1 MSRQPTWDT
10 ACRLQAEMF
19 REAAA
24 IGGLDVQLVY
34 FRGLNEC
41 RASRW
46 VSDGAGLGD
55 LMGRIACVG
64 GHTQILKV
72 LKHARAECE
81 RAKVQ
86 ALVYVGDAMEEAI
99 DDLAAAAGELGLLGV
114 PAFVFQEGHDAIA
127 ERAFREVA
135 RLTRGAYCRFDLAAA
150 HELAELLRAAAAYA
164 GRRRQGARRSLGA
177 PRGRAEAARADEIAM
192 SLLFGIVALAIL
204 LWMAQK
210 YLKADPHKLAAMLKL
225 SGGIALLGVA
235 VLFAFRGQI
244 ALAAPL
250 AAAGLGLLGWL
261 PFGPAGFG
269 ARTQKSAGQVSRV
282 RSAFLEM
289 ELDHDTGAMRGVIL
303 TGPRAGTQL
312 EALDVAT
319 LAGLL
324 AEIDEE
330 SRALLA
336 AYLDR
341 RDAGWRE
348 HAQADAASGRGGAP
362 RGPMTHEE
370 AYQILGLQPG
380 AEAEEI
386 VRAHRTL
393 MKRIHPDQGGTNYL
407 AARVNE
413 AKDTLL
419 RQHR

>member
-1 MSRQPTWDT
+1 
-10 ACRLQAEMF
+10 
-19 REAAA
+19 
-24 IGGLDVQLVY
+24 
-34 FRGLNEC
+34 
-41 RASRW
+41 
-46 VSDGAGLGD
+46 
-55 LMGRIACVG
+55 
-64 GHTQILKV
+64 
-72 LKHARAECE
+72 
-81 RAKVQ
+81 
-86 ALVYVGDAMEEAI
+86 
-99 DDLAAAAGELGLLGV
+99 
-114 PAFVFQEGHDAIA
+114 
-127 ERAFREVA
+127 
-135 RLTRGAYCRFDLAAA
+135 
-150 HELAELLRAAAAYA
+150 
-164 GRRRQGARRSLGA
+164 
-177 PRGRAEAARADEIAM
+177 M

-419 RQHR
+419 GQHR

>member
-1 MSRQPTWDT
+1 
-10 ACRLQAEMF
+10 
-19 REAAA
+19 
-24 IGGLDVQLVY
+24 
-34 FRGLNEC
+34 
-41 RASRW
+41 
-46 VSDGAGLGD
+46 
-55 LMGRIACVG
+55 
-64 GHTQILKV
+64 
-72 LKHARAECE
+72 
-81 RAKVQ
+81 
-86 ALVYVGDAMEEAI
+86 
-99 DDLAAAAGELGLLGV
+99 
-114 PAFVFQEGHDAIA
+114 
-127 ERAFREVA
+127 
-135 RLTRGAYCRFDLAAA
+135 
-150 HELAELLRAAAAYA
+150 
-164 GRRRQGARRSLGA
+164 
-177 PRGRAEAARADEIAM
+177 M

-235 VLFAFRGQI
+235 GLFAAKGQI
-244 ALAAPL
+244 AIAAPL
-250 AAAGLGLLGWL
+250 AVAGLGLLGWL

-289 ELDHDTGAMRGVIL
+289 ELDHDSGAMRGVIL

-312 EALDVAT
+312 EALDVVT
-319 LAGLL
+319 LVGLL

-348 HAQADAASGRGGAP
+348 HAQADAATGRGGAP

-386 VRAHRTL
+386 IRAHRTL